1 MKNKLKVV
9 KVNILGQ
16 DYSIRTKAN
25 SSYYKKVEKYI
36 NEKTDELID
45 NGLNPDTQQ
54 LKIAI
59 LACMNIT
66 DELFLYKNDKKDI
79 LNKWFSKLFP
89 WLEKCENQF
98 GFDNLRGY
106 DTKRM

>member
-16 DYSIRTKAN
+16 EYSIRTKAN
-25 SSYYKKVEKYI
+25 PTYFKKVEEYI
-36 NEKTDELID
+36 NDKTNELVE
-45 NGLNPDTQQ
+45 NGLNPETQQ

-66 DELFLYKNDKKDI
+66 DELFLYK
-79 LNKWFSKLFP
+79 
-89 WLEKCENQF
+89 
-98 GFDNLRGY
+98 
-106 DTKRM
+106 

>member
-16 DYSIRTKAN
+16 EYSIRTKAN
-25 SSYYKKVEKYI
+25 PTYFKKVEEYI
-36 NEKTDELID
+36 NDKTNELVE
-45 NGLNPDTQQ
+45 NGLNPETQQ

-66 DELFLYKNDKKDI
+66 DELFLYKNEKKDI
-79 LNKWFSKLFP
+79 LNNIESKSNAL
-89 WLEKCENQF
+89 LEFIDEK
-98 GFDNLRGY
+98 L
-106 DTKRM
+106 K

>member
-16 DYSIRTKAN
+16 EYSIRTKAN
-25 SSYYKKVEKYI
+25 PTYFKKVEDYI
-36 NEKTDELID
+36 NDKTNELVE
-45 NGLNPDTQQ
+45 NGLNSETQQ

-66 DELFLYKNDKKDI
+66 DELFLYKNEKKDI
-79 LNKWFSKLFP
+79 LNNIESKSNALLDFID
-89 WLEKCENQF
+89 EK
-98 GFDNLRGY
+98 L
-106 DTKRM
+106 K

>member
-16 DYSIRTKAN
+16 EYSIRTKAN
-25 SSYYKKVEKYI
+25 PTYFKKVEEYI
-36 NEKTDELID
+36 NDKTNELVEY
-45 NGLNPDTQQ
+45 GLNPESQQ

-66 DELFLYKNDKKDI
+66 DELFLYKNEKKDI
-79 LNKWFSKLFP
+79 LNNIESKSNALLDFID
-89 WLEKCENQF
+89 EK
-98 GFDNLRGY
+98 L
-106 DTKRM
+106 K

>member
-25 SSYYKKVEKYI
+25 PSYFKKVEQYI
-36 NEKTDELID
+36 NDKTNELVD

-54 LKIAI
+54 LKIAV

-66 DELFLYKNDKKDI
+66 DELFLYKNESNKLKKI
-79 LNKWFSKLFP
+79 RVK
-89 WLEKCENQF
+89 
-98 GFDNLRGY
+98 
-106 DTKRM
+106 KR